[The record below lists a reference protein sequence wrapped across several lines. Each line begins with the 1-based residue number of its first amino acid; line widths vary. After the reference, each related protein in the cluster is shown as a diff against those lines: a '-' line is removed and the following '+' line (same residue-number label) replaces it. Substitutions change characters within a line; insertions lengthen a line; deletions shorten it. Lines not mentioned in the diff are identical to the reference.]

1 MNRFFILILVSI
13 CSVFAVDAQT
23 TFSKNLKAGKK
34 QTVVFYGTSAAINP
48 SNRFWVDQLQGKLD
62 KRFPDKVDFYNCSK
76 SGIGSFWATEN
87 FKDSVLT
94 RNPDLLIF
102 GFSEN
107 DAVLRFNNWPWY
119 SGRCAEYMI
128 DHLRK
133 QNKDATIILYI
144 ISERPLGKAAE
155 TRPEIAA
162 FNASCRE
169 IAKKKDII
177 LTDFSVIFNEIYEKF
192 GEEGLKQ
199 YQRDGIVPT
208 KKAANEVLVPMLW
221 EAIFGKK

>member
-1 MNRFFILILVSI
+1 MNRFFVLILVAVW
-13 CSVFAVDAQT
+13 SVFSVDAQT

-48 SNRFWVDQLQGKLD
+48 SNRFWVEQLQGKLD
-62 KRFPDKVDFYNCSK
+62 KRFPGKVDFYNCSK

-119 SGRCAEYMI
+119 SGRCAEY
-128 DHLRK
+128 DRPFAGTEPGCYDYFVYNLR
-133 QNKDATIILYI
+133 
-144 ISERPLGKAAE
+144 
-155 TRPEIAA
+155 AA
-162 FNASCRE
+162 FGQSCRNS
-169 IAKKKDII
+169 A
-177 LTDFSVIFNEIYEKF
+177 
-192 GEEGLKQ
+192 
-199 YQRDGIVPT
+199 RDSGV
-208 KKAANEVLVPMLW
+208 
-221 EAIFGKK
+221 

>member
-1 MNRFFILILVSI
+1 MSRILILLLALVW
-13 CSVFAVDAQT
+13 SVFETEAQT
-23 TFSKNLKAGKK
+23 VFSKNLKAGKD
-34 QTVVFYGTSAAINP
+34 QTIVFYGSSAAINR
-48 SNRFWVDQLQGKLD
+48 SNRFWVDQLQQRLD
-62 KRFPDKVDFYNCSK
+62 KKFPGKVDFNNCSK

-87 FKDSVLT
+87 FKDSVLS
-94 RNPDLLIF
+94 RKPDLLIF

-128 DHLRK
+128 DHLRE

-144 ISERPLGKAAE
+144 LSEHPLGSAAE

-162 FNASCRE
+162 FNTSCRE
-169 IAKKKDII
+169 VALKKNII
-177 LTDFSVIFNEIYEKF
+177 LVDFSIPFNEVYDQS

-199 YQRDGIVPT
+199 YQRDGILPT
-208 KKAANEVLVPMLW
+208 KKAATEVLVPMLW
-221 EAIFGKK
+221 KAMFGSK

>member
-1 MNRFFILILVSI
+1 MNRFFVLILVAVW
-13 CSVFAVDAQT
+13 SVFSVDAQT

-48 SNRFWVDQLQGKLD
+48 SNRFWVEQLQGKLD
-62 KRFPDKVDFYNCSK
+62 KRFPGKVDFYNCSK

-128 DHLRK
+128 DHLWE
-133 QNKDATIILYI
+133 QNQDATIILYI
-144 ISERPLGKAAE
+144 ISERPL
-155 TRPEIAA
+155 
-162 FNASCRE
+162 
-169 IAKKKDII
+169 AKKKDII

-199 YQRDGIVPT
+199 YQRDGILPT

-221 EAIFGKK
+221 KAIFGKK

>member
-1 MNRFFILILVSI
+1 MSRILILLLALVW
-13 CSVFAVDAQT
+13 SVFETEAQT
-23 TFSKNLKAGKK
+23 VFSKNLKAGKD
-34 QTVVFYGTSAAINP
+34 QTIVFYGSSAAINR
-48 SNRFWVDQLQGKLD
+48 SNRFWVDQLQQRLD
-62 KRFPDKVDFYNCSK
+62 KKFPGKVDFYNCSK

-87 FKDSVLT
+87 FKDSVLS
-94 RNPDLLIF
+94 RKPDLLIF

-128 DHLRK
+128 DHLRE

-144 ISERPLGKAAE
+144 LSEHPLGSAAE

-162 FNASCRE
+162 FNTSCRE
-169 IAKKKDII
+169 VALKKNII
-177 LTDFSVIFNEIYEKF
+177 LVDFSIPFNEVYDQS

-199 YQRDGIVPT
+199 YQRDGILPT
-208 KKAANEVLVPMLW
+208 KKAATEVLVPMLW
-221 EAIFGKK
+221 KAMFGSK

>member
-1 MNRFFILILVSI
+1 MSRILILLLALVW
-13 CSVFAVDAQT
+13 SVFKTEAQT
-23 TFSKNLKAGKK
+23 VFSKNLKAGKD
-34 QTVVFYGTSAAINP
+34 QTVVFYGSSAAINH
-48 SNRFWVDQLQGKLD
+48 SNRFWVDQLQQRLD
-62 KRFPDKVDFYNCSK
+62 KKFPGKVDFYNCSK

-87 FKDSVLT
+87 FKDSVLS
-94 RNPDLLIF
+94 RKPDLLVF

-128 DHLRK
+128 DHLRE

-144 ISERPLGKAAE
+144 LSEHPLGSAAE

-162 FNASCRE
+162 FNTSCRE
-169 IAKKKDII
+169 VALKKNII
-177 LTDFSVIFNEIYEKF
+177 LVDFSIPFNEVYDQS

-199 YQRDGIVPT
+199 YQRDGILPT
-208 KKAANEVLVPMLW
+208 KKAATEVLVPMLW
-221 EAIFGKK
+221 KAIFGSK